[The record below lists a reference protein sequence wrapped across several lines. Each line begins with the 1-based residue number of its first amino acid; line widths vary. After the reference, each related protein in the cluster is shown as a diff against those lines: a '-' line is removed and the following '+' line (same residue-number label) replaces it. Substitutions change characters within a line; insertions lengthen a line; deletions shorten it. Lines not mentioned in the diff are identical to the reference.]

1 MNFILRLKLIDLLQ
15 PLNSAMI
22 KDRTLSE
29 DAKNLYIQ
37 LINSSFYGLLT
48 GLYLMCDAATDES
61 LTETCLKYMQTFTAL
76 CGALDLCI
84 PRDAFV
90 IAFCRASLPPHYAH
104 TILNMNYQELGFKG
118 IFVLYCRNVKCKNIC
133 KILISLVDTHD
144 MLTQYT
150 GPCIENDFRH
160 QVVAVCILNTS

>member
-1 MNFILRLKLIDLLQ
+1 MKLKTTTDIDFIQ
-15 PLNSAMI
+15 PPNAETI
-22 KDRTLSE
+22 KQRSVSE
-29 DAKNLYIQ
+29 EDKNLYIQ

-61 LTETCLKYMQTFTAL
+61 LTETCLKYMQTFTAI
-76 CGALDLCI
+76 CGALDLCM

-118 IFVLYCRNVKCKNIC
+118 I
-133 KILISLVDTHD
+133 
-144 MLTQYT
+144 
-150 GPCIENDFRH
+150 
-160 QVVAVCILNTS
+160 